1 MKCPNQQ
8 GSGVAIVDEV
18 TTEVRKAMLP
28 VILISWGA
36 DVIALCPILYMFEV
50 YDRVVSTR
58 DVGTLLMLSAA
69 LIFAVAMAEVLHFFR
84 SRLQAEAAR
93 HIESKLAGPV
103 AHAVVGAQLATQ
115 PLRARAIPQ
124 DVRAISQFVASPA
137 AAGMLEAPMALP
149 FLCALWLM
157 DPWLALVALL
167 GLGATAILAW
177 LNEIVLP
184 PKLELARN
192 HAEAS
197 QQLFSMFVARPG
209 AAVAMGMESRMRA
222 RWFELQKRFLR
233 SQAAVSLDAGRL
245 QATSKFVQLTLG
257 SSLLGLAAWLTLEGR
272 LPVNG
277 SLVIIA
283 SLLGARVLQPLGKVV
298 AGWKSLVGARQSYA
312 RLSAALRDYPMPPPS
327 MPLPSP
333 SGGLSAISLAVA
345 PPGRTQ
351 VVLENL
357 RFEIMPGQGLAVVG
371 PSGVGKSCL
380 LATLVG
386 ASKAAA
392 GVVRLDGVDIHVWNK
407 IELGPYIGYVA
418 QDVDLLEG
426 SIADNISRFEAPSA
440 ERDEK
445 LSRAVEASGLA
456 DIWDSIADGLDAR
469 LGARGAPLSGGQ
481 RQRVALARALYGEP
495 RLLVLDEPDAHLDRA
510 GQAALIVAL
519 RGAKAAGCTFV
530 IATHSN
536 ALLTVVDHVLVVADG
551 QQKAFAPRD
560 EVVAAFQRAAQAAAA
575 G

>member
-1 MKCPNQQ
+1 
-8 GSGVAIVDEV
+8 
-18 TTEVRKAMLP
+18 
-28 VILISWGA
+28 
-36 DVIALCPILYMFEV
+36 MFEV

-298 AGWKSLVGARQSYA
+298 AGWKSLVGARQSHA
-312 RLSAALRDYPMPPPS
+312 RLSADTR
-327 MPLPSP
+327 
-333 SGGLSAISLAVA
+333 IVLATPRAAVPTA
-345 PPGRTQ
+345 VRT
-351 VVLENL
+351 
-357 RFEIMPGQGLAVVG
+357 VVG
-371 PSGVGKSCL
+371 EAL
-380 LATLVG
+380 LDA
-386 ASKAAA
+386 ASY
-392 GVVRLDGVDIHVWNK
+392 GPILD
-407 IELGPYIGYVA
+407 A
-418 QDVDLLEG
+418 
-426 SIADNISRFEAPSA
+426 
-440 ERDEK
+440 
-445 LSRAVEASGLA
+445 LA
-456 DIWDSIADGLDAR
+456 DH
-469 LGARGAPLSGGQ
+469 
-481 RQRVALARALYGEP
+481 RVR
-495 RLLVLDEPDAHLDRA
+495 
-510 GQAALIVAL
+510 
-519 RGAKAAGCTFV
+519 
-530 IATHSN
+530 
-536 ALLTVVDHVLVVADG
+536 TV
-551 QQKAFAPRD
+551 R
-560 EVVAAFQRAAQAAAA
+560 EVVARIASRGLSVAHVLQASLMLGQGGHIALAQPPDMAVMAGDSATRFNAHVVARAAWSDELAYLASPVTGGAVRLAPHQLLFLRALGEGVSLAAWPQYCLALMRLA
-575 G
+575 GRGLQREGRVLTEPKEMLAELRQEADWFANTRLDSLRALRVL